1 MKDSPWRLALGGMA
15 ALAAAM
21 GIGRFVY
28 TPILPIMVEALRL
41 TSGEAGLIASA
52 NFLGYLA
59 GALLAA
65 SPMLRGSRR
74 SYLIGGLA
82 ANAVTLAGM
91 GLTTD
96 FVVHLILR
104 FFGGLASAFVLVF
117 ASALVLDRLA
127 ASGRDRLSAVH
138 FAGVGAGIAVS
149 AVAVAAL
156 AAAGSGWQG
165 QWLASGALG
174 LAGLAAVAWLMPN
187 DAAAQLPSSGG
198 EAVPAS
204 FALRAIIA
212 AYGLFGFGYV
222 ITATFV
228 VAMVRAASEIS
239 ALEPYI
245 WVLFG
250 LSAVPSVALWMAIG
264 SRFGVLPTF
273 ATACLIEAAGVAASV
288 LWVSAP
294 GILIAV
300 ISLGGTFVG
309 ITALGLIAARR
320 LSAGDPRPNI
330 ALMTASFGAGQVVG
344 PVFAGFLFDLLASFT
359 APSLAAAAALILAAG
374 LAALAAAQ
382 DKRQAGSPA
391 PTPAK
396 V

>member
-1 MKDSPWRLALGGMA
+1 MKDIPWRLALGGMA

-21 GIGRFVY
+21 DIGRFVY

-74 SYLIGGLA
+74 SYLIGGLV

-96 FVVHLILR
+96 FVAHLILR

-165 QWLASGALG
+165 QWLGSGALG

-187 DAAAQLPSSGG
+187 DPVAQVPSRGG

-228 VAMVRAASEIS
+228 VAMVRAAPEIS
-239 ALEPYI
+239 ALESYI

-264 SRFGVLPTF
+264 ARFGVLPAF
-273 ATACLIEAAGVAASV
+273 ATACLIEAAGVTASV

-294 GILIAV
+294 GILLAV

-359 APSLAAAAALILAAG
+359 VASLAAAGALILAAV
-374 LAALAAAQ
+374 LAVLAAANS
-382 DKRQAGSPA
+382 KTQAGSPA
-391 PTPAK
+391 PTAAK